1 MVLFV
6 CDLWLQLQ
14 LPPLCCFLKKLTV
27 ELVFKT
33 KQNKQ
38 PSSFLSKDNV
48 MIKKK
53 NQRQSLTEIN
63 VVEASHLPGL
73 AQEARLS

>member
-1 MVLFV
+1 
-6 CDLWLQLQ
+6 
-14 LPPLCCFLKKLTV
+14 
-27 ELVFKT
+27 
-33 KQNKQ
+33 
-38 PSSFLSKDNV
+38 